1 MKLQTP
7 RLLGPYEVVSHYKN
21 DVMLR
26 DLITNGTRAF
36 QVDRLSLS
44 FSGSASEAFD
54 LAMRVRNQH
63 LL

>member
-1 MKLQTP
+1 
-7 RLLGPYEVVSHYKN
+7 
-21 DVMLR
+21 MLR